1 MAPPPPPHPPFNER
15 LADLLLGRFVLL
27 LRILDALR
35 FIADLFGL
43 RPFLRLPVR
52 CFLLID
58 FFAIYSITLDN
69 IFPTMD
75 ILV

>member
-15 LADLLLGRFVLL
+15 LADLLLGRCVLL

-35 FIADLFGL
+35 FIADLFG
-43 RPFLRLPVR
+43 LRLPVR